1 MKGAQKAG
9 LIVNWIGRQCIMMLH
24 SMGIELDRP
33 KTVFD
38 SLEKIF
44 RPESNQT
51 LSHFKFR

>member
-1 MKGAQKAG
+1 
-9 LIVNWIGRQCIMMLH
+9 MMLH

-33 KTVFD
+33 QTVFE

-51 LSHFKFR
+51 ISCFKF

>member
-1 MKGAQKAG
+1 
-9 LIVNWIGRQCIMMLH
+9 
-24 SMGIELDRP
+24 MGVELNSP

-51 LSHFKFR
+51 LSRFKFTALKAKARTKL